1 MQRSFLR
8 RYLTYILIAAS
19 NWHDKRVTASGWHFS
34 HPSCHWKHNAFAT
47 CLFFRHKCAE
57 PVLGTRKQSSCMLFT
72 FVCGASSVAQ
82 ELGSGSNSDE
92 LVFFIRVWHE
102 VDGNSG
108 VLVEHPQVWEDE
120 SKASSTA
127 SLTSSV
133 GEGLVLLLT
142 LYALHRTRQNLV
154 VLSAQGKK
162 SDFKKMSYVVHVNW
176 LPCMYAV
183 LHLICKKAKA
193 LTQLT

>member
-1 MQRSFLR
+1 M
-8 RYLTYILIAAS
+8 
-19 NWHDKRVTASGWHFS
+19 
-34 HPSCHWKHNAFAT
+34 
-47 CLFFRHKCAE
+47 
-57 PVLGTRKQSSCMLFT
+57 
-72 FVCGASSVAQ
+72 
-82 ELGSGSNSDE
+82 
-92 LVFFIRVWHE
+92 
-102 VDGNSG
+102 DGNSG

-162 SDFKKMSYVVHVNW
+162 SDFKKMSYVVHVN
-176 LPCMYAV
+176 
-183 LHLICKKAKA
+183 
-193 LTQLT
+193 